1 MKTKTLSLMLTAALG
16 MGALQAQDTK
26 PIEGIWFAESTTA
39 MNVES
44 NENNLKEG
52 FKDAKQFA
60 VELPGQKEK
69 TIFAKEE
76 FLNAFDTLHSE
87 TIFSPKET
95 PVAKEAFADME
106 GFAIVTE
113 SQADMTKFSKEE
125 FLNAFDTPLSETILS
140 PKETPVAKEAFADM
154 EGFAIATESQAD
166 LTKFSKEEF
175 LQALGEPIEMRID
188 FNPKYVVSIKA
199 GELLIAEINGS
210 GFTDRYKIK
219 EVKKTKAAFL
229 ITTTLGEEFTLENN
243 AGGLLLTKTKSL
255 SKAPTMQMQL
265 SK

>member
-39 MNVES
+39 KNVES
-44 NENNLKEG
+44 NENNLKED

-60 VELPGQKEK
+60 IELPGQKEK

-76 FLNAFDTLHSE
+76 FLNAFDTPH
-87 TIFSPKET
+87 
-95 PVAKEAFADME
+95 
-106 GFAIVTE
+106 
-113 SQADMTKFSKEE
+113 
-125 FLNAFDTPLSETILS
+125 SETILS

-199 GELLIAEINGS
+199 GELLIADINGS

-243 AGGLLLTKTKSL
+243 SGGLLLTKTKSL

>member
-39 MNVES
+39 KNVES
-44 NENNLKEG
+44 NENNLKED

-76 FLNAFDTLHSE
+76 FLNAFDTPH
-87 TIFSPKET
+87 
-95 PVAKEAFADME
+95 
-106 GFAIVTE
+106 
-113 SQADMTKFSKEE
+113 
-125 FLNAFDTPLSETILS
+125 SETILS

-154 EGFAIATESQAD
+154 EGFAIATENQAD
-166 LTKFSKEEF
+166 MTKFSKEEF

-219 EVKKTKAAFL
+219 EVKKTKATFL

-243 AGGLLLTKTKSL
+243 SGGLLLTKTKSL

>member
-1 MKTKTLSLMLTAALG
+1 MLTAALG

-39 MNVES
+39 KNVES
-44 NENNLKEG
+44 NENNLKED

-76 FLNAFDTLHSE
+76 FLNAFDTPH
-87 TIFSPKET
+87 
-95 PVAKEAFADME
+95 
-106 GFAIVTE
+106 
-113 SQADMTKFSKEE
+113 
-125 FLNAFDTPLSETILS
+125 SETILS

-166 LTKFSKEEF
+166 MTKFSKEEF
-175 LQALGEPIEMRID
+175 LQALGEPIEMRIN

-199 GELLIAEINGS
+199 GELLIADINGS

-243 AGGLLLTKTKSL
+243 SGGLLLTKTKSL

>member
-16 MGALQAQDTK
+16 MGVLQAQDTK

-39 MNVES
+39 KNVES

-76 FLNAFDTLHSE
+76 FLNAFDTPHSE
-87 TIFSPKET
+87 TIF
-95 PVAKEAFADME
+95 
-106 GFAIVTE
+106 
-113 SQADMTKFSKEE
+113 
-125 FLNAFDTPLSETILS
+125 S

-243 AGGLLLTKTKSL
+243 SGGLLLTKTKSL

>member
-1 MKTKTLSLMLTAALG
+1 MKTKALSLMLTAALG

-26 PIEGIWFAESTTA
+26 PIEGILFAESTTA
-39 MNVES
+39 KNVES
-44 NENNLKEG
+44 NENNLKED

-76 FLNAFDTLHSE
+76 FLNAFDTPH
-87 TIFSPKET
+87 
-95 PVAKEAFADME
+95 
-106 GFAIVTE
+106 
-113 SQADMTKFSKEE
+113 
-125 FLNAFDTPLSETILS
+125 SETILS

-166 LTKFSKEEF
+166 MTKFSKEEF
-175 LQALGEPIEMRID
+175 LQVLGEPIEMRID

-243 AGGLLLTKTKSL
+243 SGGLLLTKTKSL

>member
-39 MNVES
+39 KNVES
-44 NENNLKEG
+44 NENNLKED

-76 FLNAFDTLHSE
+76 FLNAFDTPH
-87 TIFSPKET
+87 
-95 PVAKEAFADME
+95 
-106 GFAIVTE
+106 
-113 SQADMTKFSKEE
+113 
-125 FLNAFDTPLSETILS
+125 SETILS

-154 EGFAIATESQAD
+154 EGFAIATENQAD
-166 LTKFSKEEF
+166 MTKFSKEEF
-175 LQALGEPIEMRID
+175 LQALGEPIEMRIN

-199 GELLIAEINGS
+199 GELLIADINGS

-243 AGGLLLTKTKSL
+243 SGGLLLTKTKSL

>member
-1 MKTKTLSLMLTAALG
+1 MKAKTLSLMLTAALG

-39 MNVES
+39 KNVES
-44 NENNLKEG
+44 NENNLKED

-60 VELPGQKEK
+60 IELPGQKEK

-76 FLNAFDTLHSE
+76 FLNAFDTPH
-87 TIFSPKET
+87 
-95 PVAKEAFADME
+95 
-106 GFAIVTE
+106 
-113 SQADMTKFSKEE
+113 
-125 FLNAFDTPLSETILS
+125 SETILS

-154 EGFAIATESQAD
+154 EGFAIATENQAD

-243 AGGLLLTKTKSL
+243 SGGLLLTKTKSL

>member
-1 MKTKTLSLMLTAALG
+1 MKAKTLSLMLTAALG

-39 MNVES
+39 KNVES
-44 NENNLKEG
+44 NENNLKED

-60 VELPGQKEK
+60 IELPGQKEK

-76 FLNAFDTLHSE
+76 FLNAFDTPH
-87 TIFSPKET
+87 
-95 PVAKEAFADME
+95 
-106 GFAIVTE
+106 
-113 SQADMTKFSKEE
+113 
-125 FLNAFDTPLSETILS
+125 SETILS

-154 EGFAIATESQAD
+154 EGFAIVTESQAD

>member
-39 MNVES
+39 KNVES
-44 NENNLKEG
+44 NENNLKED

-60 VELPGQKEK
+60 IELPGQKEK

-76 FLNAFDTLHSE
+76 FLNAFDTPH
-87 TIFSPKET
+87 
-95 PVAKEAFADME
+95 
-106 GFAIVTE
+106 
-113 SQADMTKFSKEE
+113 
-125 FLNAFDTPLSETILS
+125 SETILS

>member
-39 MNVES
+39 KNVES
-44 NENNLKEG
+44 NENNLKED

-76 FLNAFDTLHSE
+76 FLNAFDTPH
-87 TIFSPKET
+87 
-95 PVAKEAFADME
+95 
-106 GFAIVTE
+106 
-113 SQADMTKFSKEE
+113 
-125 FLNAFDTPLSETILS
+125 SETILS

-199 GELLIAEINGS
+199 GELLIADINGS

-243 AGGLLLTKTKSL
+243 SGGLLLTKTKSL

>member
-1 MKTKTLSLMLTAALG
+1 MKAKTLSLMLTAALG

-39 MNVES
+39 KNVES

-60 VELPGQKEK
+60 VELLGQKEK

-76 FLNAFDTLHSE
+76 FLNAFDTPLSE

-106 GFAIVTE
+106 GFAI
-113 SQADMTKFSKEE
+113 
-125 FLNAFDTPLSETILS
+125 
-140 PKETPVAKEAFADM
+140 
-154 EGFAIATESQAD
+154 ATESQTD
-166 LTKFSKEEF
+166 LTTFSKEEF

-188 FNPKYVVSIKA
+188 FNPKYVVSINA

-243 AGGLLLTKTKSL
+243 SGGLLLTKTKSL

>member
-39 MNVES
+39 KNVES

-76 FLNAFDTLHSE
+76 FLNAFDTPLSE

-106 GFAIVTE
+106 GFAIATE
-113 SQADMTKFSKEE
+113 TQADM
-125 FLNAFDTPLSETILS
+125 
-140 PKETPVAKEAFADM
+140 
-154 EGFAIATESQAD
+154 
-166 LTKFSKEEF
+166 TKFSKEEF

>member
-39 MNVES
+39 KNVES

-113 SQADMTKFSKEE
+113 SQADM
-125 FLNAFDTPLSETILS
+125 
-140 PKETPVAKEAFADM
+140 
-154 EGFAIATESQAD
+154 
-166 LTKFSKEEF
+166 TKFSKEEF

>member
-39 MNVES
+39 KNVES

-76 FLNAFDTLHSE
+76 FLNAFDTPLSE

-106 GFAIVTE
+106 GFAI
-113 SQADMTKFSKEE
+113 
-125 FLNAFDTPLSETILS
+125 
-140 PKETPVAKEAFADM
+140 
-154 EGFAIATESQAD
+154 ATENQAD

-175 LQALGEPIEMRID
+175 LQALSEPIEMRID

-243 AGGLLLTKTKSL
+243 SGGLLLTKTKSL

>member
-39 MNVES
+39 KNVES

-76 FLNAFDTLHSE
+76 FLNAFDT
-87 TIFSPKET
+87 
-95 PVAKEAFADME
+95 
-106 GFAIVTE
+106 
-113 SQADMTKFSKEE
+113 
-125 FLNAFDTPLSETILS
+125 PLSETIFS

-166 LTKFSKEEF
+166 LTTFSKEEF

>member
-1 MKTKTLSLMLTAALG
+1 MKAKTLSLMLTAALG

-39 MNVES
+39 KNVES
-44 NENNLKEG
+44 NENNLKED

-60 VELPGQKEK
+60 IELPGQKEK

-76 FLNAFDTLHSE
+76 FLNAFDTPH
-87 TIFSPKET
+87 
-95 PVAKEAFADME
+95 
-106 GFAIVTE
+106 
-113 SQADMTKFSKEE
+113 
-125 FLNAFDTPLSETILS
+125 SETILS

-154 EGFAIATESQAD
+154 EGFAIATETQAD

>member
-39 MNVES
+39 KNVES

-69 TIFAKEE
+69 TIFA
-76 FLNAFDTLHSE
+76 
-87 TIFSPKET
+87 
-95 PVAKEAFADME
+95 
-106 GFAIVTE
+106 
-113 SQADMTKFSKEE
+113 KEE

-166 LTKFSKEEF
+166 LTTFSKEEF

>member
-1 MKTKTLSLMLTAALG
+1 MFTAALG

-39 MNVES
+39 KNVES

-69 TIFAKEE
+69 TIFA
-76 FLNAFDTLHSE
+76 
-87 TIFSPKET
+87 
-95 PVAKEAFADME
+95 
-106 GFAIVTE
+106 
-113 SQADMTKFSKEE
+113 
-125 FLNAFDTPLSETILS
+125 
-140 PKETPVAKEAFADM
+140 
-154 EGFAIATESQAD
+154 
-166 LTKFSKEEF
+166 KEEF

-219 EVKKTKAAFL
+219 EVKKTKATFL

>member
-39 MNVES
+39 KNVES
-44 NENNLKEG
+44 NENNLKED

-60 VELPGQKEK
+60 IELPGQKEK

-76 FLNAFDTLHSE
+76 FLNAFDTPH
-87 TIFSPKET
+87 
-95 PVAKEAFADME
+95 
-106 GFAIVTE
+106 
-113 SQADMTKFSKEE
+113 
-125 FLNAFDTPLSETILS
+125 SETILS

-154 EGFAIATESQAD
+154 EGFAIATENQAD

-243 AGGLLLTKTKSL
+243 SGGLLLTKTKSL

>member
-1 MKTKTLSLMLTAALG
+1 MKTRTLSLMLTAALG

-39 MNVES
+39 KNVES
-44 NENNLKEG
+44 NENNLKED

-76 FLNAFDTLHSE
+76 FLNAFDTPH
-87 TIFSPKET
+87 
-95 PVAKEAFADME
+95 
-106 GFAIVTE
+106 
-113 SQADMTKFSKEE
+113 
-125 FLNAFDTPLSETILS
+125 SETILS

>member
-1 MKTKTLSLMLTAALG
+1 MKTKTLSLMLIAALG
-16 MGALQAQDTK
+16 MGALQAQETK
-26 PIEGIWFAESTTA
+26 PIEGIWFAESTMA
-39 MNVES
+39 NKVES
-44 NENNLKEG
+44 NENNLKED
-52 FKDAKQFA
+52 FKDVKQFA

-69 TIFAKEE
+69 TIFA
-76 FLNAFDTLHSE
+76 
-87 TIFSPKET
+87 
-95 PVAKEAFADME
+95 
-106 GFAIVTE
+106 
-113 SQADMTKFSKEE
+113 KEE

-175 LQALGEPIEMRID
+175 LQALGEPIEMRIN

-199 GELLIAEINGS
+199 GELLIADINGS

>member
-16 MGALQAQDTK
+16 MGALQAQETK

-39 MNVES
+39 KNVES

-76 FLNAFDTLHSE
+76 FLNAFDTPH
-87 TIFSPKET
+87 
-95 PVAKEAFADME
+95 
-106 GFAIVTE
+106 
-113 SQADMTKFSKEE
+113 
-125 FLNAFDTPLSETILS
+125 SETILS

-166 LTKFSKEEF
+166 MTKFSKEEF
-175 LQALGEPIEMRID
+175 LQALGEPIEMRIN

-199 GELLIAEINGS
+199 GELLIADINGS

-243 AGGLLLTKTKSL
+243 SGGLLLTKTKSL

>member
-16 MGALQAQDTK
+16 MGVLQAQDTK

-39 MNVES
+39 KNVES

-76 FLNAFDTLHSE
+76 FLNAFDTPLSE

-106 GFAIVTE
+106 GFAI
-113 SQADMTKFSKEE
+113 
-125 FLNAFDTPLSETILS
+125 
-140 PKETPVAKEAFADM
+140 
-154 EGFAIATESQAD
+154 ATENQAD

-229 ITTTLGEEFTLENN
+229 ITTPLGEEFTLENN

>member
-39 MNVES
+39 KNVES

-76 FLNAFDTLHSE
+76 FLNAFDT
-87 TIFSPKET
+87 
-95 PVAKEAFADME
+95 
-106 GFAIVTE
+106 
-113 SQADMTKFSKEE
+113 
-125 FLNAFDTPLSETILS
+125 PLSETIFS

>member
-1 MKTKTLSLMLTAALG
+1 MLTAALG

-39 MNVES
+39 KNVES
-44 NENNLKEG
+44 NENNLKED

-69 TIFAKEE
+69 TIFA
-76 FLNAFDTLHSE
+76 
-87 TIFSPKET
+87 
-95 PVAKEAFADME
+95 
-106 GFAIVTE
+106 
-113 SQADMTKFSKEE
+113 KEE

-243 AGGLLLTKTKSL
+243 SGGLLLTKTKSL

>member
-39 MNVES
+39 KNVES
-44 NENNLKEG
+44 NENNLKED

-60 VELPGQKEK
+60 VELPEQKEK

-76 FLNAFDTLHSE
+76 FLNAFDTPH
-87 TIFSPKET
+87 
-95 PVAKEAFADME
+95 
-106 GFAIVTE
+106 
-113 SQADMTKFSKEE
+113 
-125 FLNAFDTPLSETILS
+125 SETILS

-166 LTKFSKEEF
+166 LTTFSKEEF

-199 GELLIAEINGS
+199 GELLIADINGS

>member
-39 MNVES
+39 KNVES
-44 NENNLKEG
+44 NENNLKED

-76 FLNAFDTLHSE
+76 FLNAFDTPH
-87 TIFSPKET
+87 
-95 PVAKEAFADME
+95 
-106 GFAIVTE
+106 
-113 SQADMTKFSKEE
+113 
-125 FLNAFDTPLSETILS
+125 SETILS

-154 EGFAIATESQAD
+154 EGFAIATENQAD
-166 LTKFSKEEF
+166 LTKFSKEKF

-243 AGGLLLTKTKSL
+243 SGGLLLTKTKSL

>member
-1 MKTKTLSLMLTAALG
+1 MKTKTLSLMLIATLG
-16 MGALQAQDTK
+16 MGALQAQETK
-26 PIEGIWFAESTTA
+26 PIEGIWFAESTMA
-39 MNVES
+39 NKVES
-44 NENNLKEG
+44 NENNLKED

-69 TIFAKEE
+69 TIFA
-76 FLNAFDTLHSE
+76 
-87 TIFSPKET
+87 
-95 PVAKEAFADME
+95 
-106 GFAIVTE
+106 
-113 SQADMTKFSKEE
+113 KEE

-154 EGFAIATESQAD
+154 KGFAIATESQAD

-175 LQALGEPIEMRID
+175 LQALGEPIEMRIN

-199 GELLIAEINGS
+199 GELLIADINGS

>member
-39 MNVES
+39 KNVES
-44 NENNLKEG
+44 NENNLKED

-76 FLNAFDTLHSE
+76 FLNAFDTPH
-87 TIFSPKET
+87 
-95 PVAKEAFADME
+95 
-106 GFAIVTE
+106 
-113 SQADMTKFSKEE
+113 
-125 FLNAFDTPLSETILS
+125 SETILS

-154 EGFAIATESQAD
+154 EGFAIATENQAD

>member
-39 MNVES
+39 KNVES

-76 FLNAFDTLHSE
+76 FLNAFDTPLSE

-106 GFAIVTE
+106 GFAI
-113 SQADMTKFSKEE
+113 
-125 FLNAFDTPLSETILS
+125 
-140 PKETPVAKEAFADM
+140 
-154 EGFAIATESQAD
+154 ATENQAD

-229 ITTTLGEEFTLENN
+229 ITTPLGEKFTLENN

>member
-39 MNVES
+39 KNVES
-44 NENNLKEG
+44 NENNLKED

-76 FLNAFDTLHSE
+76 L
-87 TIFSPKET
+87 
-95 PVAKEAFADME
+95 
-106 GFAIVTE
+106 
-113 SQADMTKFSKEE
+113 
-125 FLNAFDTPLSETILS
+125 LNAFDTPHSETILS

>member
-1 MKTKTLSLMLTAALG
+1 MKTKTLSLMLTTALG

-39 MNVES
+39 KNVES
-44 NENNLKEG
+44 NENNLKED

-60 VELPGQKEK
+60 VELPGQKEM

-76 FLNAFDTLHSE
+76 FLNAFDTPH
-87 TIFSPKET
+87 
-95 PVAKEAFADME
+95 
-106 GFAIVTE
+106 
-113 SQADMTKFSKEE
+113 
-125 FLNAFDTPLSETILS
+125 SETILS

-154 EGFAIATESQAD
+154 EGFAIPTETQAD

>member
-39 MNVES
+39 KNVES
-44 NENNLKEG
+44 NENNLKED

-60 VELPGQKEK
+60 IELPGQKEK

-76 FLNAFDTLHSE
+76 FLNAFDT
-87 TIFSPKET
+87 
-95 PVAKEAFADME
+95 
-106 GFAIVTE
+106 
-113 SQADMTKFSKEE
+113 
-125 FLNAFDTPLSETILS
+125 PLSETIFS

-166 LTKFSKEEF
+166 LTTFSKEEF

-199 GELLIAEINGS
+199 GELLIADINGS

-243 AGGLLLTKTKSL
+243 SGGLLLTKTKSL

>member
-1 MKTKTLSLMLTAALG
+1 MLTAALG

-39 MNVES
+39 KNVES
-44 NENNLKEG
+44 NENNLKED

-76 FLNAFDTLHSE
+76 FLNAFDTPLSE

-106 GFAIVTE
+106 GFAI
-113 SQADMTKFSKEE
+113 
-125 FLNAFDTPLSETILS
+125 
-140 PKETPVAKEAFADM
+140 
-154 EGFAIATESQAD
+154 ATENQAD
-166 LTKFSKEEF
+166 LTTFSKEEF

-199 GELLIAEINGS
+199 GELLIADINGS

-243 AGGLLLTKTKSL
+243 SGGLLLTKTKSL

>member
-39 MNVES
+39 KNVES

-76 FLNAFDTLHSE
+76 FLNAFDT
-87 TIFSPKET
+87 
-95 PVAKEAFADME
+95 
-106 GFAIVTE
+106 
-113 SQADMTKFSKEE
+113 
-125 FLNAFDTPLSETILS
+125 PLSETIFS

-166 LTKFSKEEF
+166 LTTFSKEEF

-199 GELLIAEINGS
+199 GELLIADINGS

>member
-1 MKTKTLSLMLTAALG
+1 MLTAALG

-39 MNVES
+39 KNVES
-44 NENNLKEG
+44 NENNLKED

-76 FLNAFDTLHSE
+76 FLNAFDT
-87 TIFSPKET
+87 
-95 PVAKEAFADME
+95 
-106 GFAIVTE
+106 
-113 SQADMTKFSKEE
+113 
-125 FLNAFDTPLSETILS
+125 PLSETIFS

-166 LTKFSKEEF
+166 LTTFSKEEF

-199 GELLIAEINGS
+199 GELLIADINGS

-243 AGGLLLTKTKSL
+243 SGGLLLTKTKSL

>member
-1 MKTKTLSLMLTAALG
+1 MLTAALG

-39 MNVES
+39 KNVES
-44 NENNLKEG
+44 NENNLKED

-76 FLNAFDTLHSE
+76 FLNAFDTPH
-87 TIFSPKET
+87 
-95 PVAKEAFADME
+95 
-106 GFAIVTE
+106 
-113 SQADMTKFSKEE
+113 
-125 FLNAFDTPLSETILS
+125 SETILS

-154 EGFAIATESQAD
+154 EGFAIATETQAD

>member
-1 MKTKTLSLMLTAALG
+1 MLTAALG

-39 MNVES
+39 KNVES
-44 NENNLKEG
+44 NENNLKED

-60 VELPGQKEK
+60 IELPGQKEK

-76 FLNAFDTLHSE
+76 FLNAFDT
-87 TIFSPKET
+87 
-95 PVAKEAFADME
+95 
-106 GFAIVTE
+106 
-113 SQADMTKFSKEE
+113 
-125 FLNAFDTPLSETILS
+125 PLSETIFS

-166 LTKFSKEEF
+166 LTTFSKEEF

-199 GELLIAEINGS
+199 GELLIADINGS

-243 AGGLLLTKTKSL
+243 SGGLLLTKTKSL

>member
-39 MNVES
+39 KNVES
-44 NENNLKEG
+44 NENNLKED

-76 FLNAFDTLHSE
+76 FLNAFDTPH
-87 TIFSPKET
+87 
-95 PVAKEAFADME
+95 
-106 GFAIVTE
+106 
-113 SQADMTKFSKEE
+113 
-125 FLNAFDTPLSETILS
+125 SETILS

-166 LTKFSKEEF
+166 LTTFSKEEF

-199 GELLIAEINGS
+199 GELLIADINGS

-243 AGGLLLTKTKSL
+243 SGGLLLTKTKSL